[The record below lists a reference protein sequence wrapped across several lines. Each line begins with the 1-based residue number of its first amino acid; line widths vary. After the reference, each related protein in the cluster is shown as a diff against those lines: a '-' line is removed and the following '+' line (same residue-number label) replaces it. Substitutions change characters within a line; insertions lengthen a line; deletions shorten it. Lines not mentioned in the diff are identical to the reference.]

1 MLSSTST
8 KTLATP
14 PRIDSADAD
23 LNAHRAASSG
33 NVDPATLDLE
43 LVVAILLLGHGH
55 LLGESVARGS
65 ILLTG
70 DAMVFGQKTQMSPGQ
85 LHAAVARA
93 ARNAVASAASRTT
106 RRDQLHALAAPRRV
120 RRLGLR
126 GWRCR
131 LWGGFGAG
139 DCPRCPRTRTVAR
152 RRVYVLNA
160 AQVGGNR
167 VGGSH
172 LRRVLVGLF

>member
-23 LNAHRAASSG
+23 LNAHCAASSG

-70 DAMVFGQKTQMSPGQ
+70 DAVVFGQKTQMSPGQ
-85 LHAAVARA
+85 LHALAARV

-106 RRDQLHALAAPRRV
+106 RRHQLHALAAPRRV
-120 RRLGLR
+120 RRVGLP

-131 LWGGFGAG
+131 VWGGFGAG

-152 RRVYVLNA
+152 RRVYVLIA
-160 AQVGGNR
+160 AQVGGIR
-167 VGGSH
+167 VGGTH

>member
-23 LNAHRAASSG
+23 LDAHRAASSG

-70 DAMVFGQKTQMSPGQ
+70 DAVVFGQKTQMSPGQ
-85 LHAAVARA
+85 LHA
-93 ARNAVASAASRTT
+93 
-106 RRDQLHALAAPRRV
+106 LAAPRGV
-120 RRLGLR
+120 RRVGLP

-131 LWGGFGAG
+131 VWGGFGAA

-160 AQVGGNR
+160 AQVGGN
-167 VGGSH
+167 
-172 LRRVLVGLF
+172 